1 VVKDCG
7 YMEIR
12 CINCIYIHIQPKYD
26 VFNLDFK
33 DNVFL
38 LMQNIT
44 FDCGVDTQRWDVSTS
59 YTSPHIHLYIKKKI
73 IHSFTFLCYMF
84 IFW

>member
-44 FDCGVDTQRWDVSTS
+44 FDCGVDTQRWDVFVN
-59 YTSPHIHLYIKKKI
+59 LVYI
-73 IHSFTFLCYMF
+73 TAYPF
-84 IFW
+84 IY